1 MTANSVP
8 RSPTLR
14 IGAWRVDCAVDEIS
28 KDGNSVK
35 LERRAMQLL
44 VCLAEHAAQV
54 VSVEQL
60 LDQVWTGV
68 VVTPDS
74 VYHAVANLRK
84 TLGDDA
90 REPEYIATVPR
101 RGYRLVA
108 PVSAWTD
115 VADAAVGD
123 AATAAA
129 SAGEGVSAPAVR
141 AGLAPSRLAG
151 VLAVAIVAVLGCVIV
166 ARFWLAK
173 PAAIGVA
180 PAAPAPLNDKSIA
193 VLPFVDLSAKH
204 DQEYFSD
211 GLSEEI
217 IDHLSHVQDLKVIAR
232 TSSFQFK
239 GKSDDVRTI
248 GRELGVSNLLEGSV
262 RTSGDTFRVT
272 AQLIRVADG
281 ANRWSE
287 SYDAEMGDIF
297 KIQDEIATA
306 VSNALGG
313 AMTLPGAAGRARTP
327 NIEAY
332 DAFLRGKFLIQRFTK
347 ADTER
352 AVDAFKEAV
361 RLDPSYATAWA
372 RLADAYNTQGV
383 AGWTPPHDAYA
394 AARAAVDRALAL
406 DPNLAI
412 AHQVLSDLEW
422 NYLFDWDEA
431 LAEERKAL
439 ALDPAIAD
447 YTGNNVAA
455 AEAQW
460 AGHNEEAVADFKK
473 SIERDPLDASL
484 QVQLGIALLYAQQL
498 EDAENVARKLLE
510 LQPGAAFAHALLA
523 EILLA
528 KRQSVAALAEAQKE
542 TDESDRLAAVSDV
555 LWTLG
560 RRAESEVALGEL
572 KAKHA
577 GTAALL
583 IAESYAHRQD
593 SDGAFTWL
601 NRAVDNREPGVT
613 GVRGDGCLR
622 RLHGDPRW
630 SALLHKMNLTV

>member
-1 MTANSVP
+1 MTSTTAP
-8 RSPTLR
+8 GSPTLR

-28 KDGNSVK
+28 RDGNSVK

-44 VCLAEHAAQV
+44 VCLAQHAGQV
-54 VSVEQL
+54 VSVEEL

-74 VYHAVANLRK
+74 VYHAVASLRK

-108 PVSAWTD
+108 PVSPWTD
-115 VADAAVGD
+115 VASAAG
-123 AATAAA
+123 AAA
-129 SAGEGVSAPAVR
+129 AAARAGGGVSAPALRV
-141 AGLAPSRLAG
+141 GFGQPRLAG
-151 VLAVAIVAVLGCVIV
+151 VLVVAVLALLGCLLV
-166 ARFWLAK
+166 ARLWLTK
-173 PAAIGVA
+173 PAASTPA
-180 PAAPAPLNDKSIA
+180 PAATTTLNDKSIA

-217 IDHLSHVQDLKVIAR
+217 IDHLSRVQDLKVIAR

-248 GRELGVSNLLEGSV
+248 GRQLGVSNLLEGSV
-262 RTSGDTFRVT
+262 RTSGDSFRVT

-281 ANRWSE
+281 SNRWSQ
-287 SYDAEMGDIF
+287 SYDAQMGDIF
-297 KIQDEIATA
+297 KIQDAIATS
-306 VSNALGG
+306 VSNSLGG

-332 DAFLRGKFLIQRFTK
+332 NAFLRGKYLIQRFTE
-347 ADTER
+347 ADSEL
-352 AVDAFKEAV
+352 AVDAFREAI
-361 RLDPSYATAWA
+361 RLDPTYATAWA
-372 RLADAYNTQGV
+372 RLADAYNAQGV

-394 AARAAVDRALAL
+394 AARAAVDRALGL

-422 NYLFDWDEA
+422 NYLFDWNEA

-484 QVQLGIALLYAQQL
+484 QVQLGIALWYAQQL
-498 EDAENVARKLLE
+498 EDAENVTRKLLE

-542 TDESDRLAAVSDV
+542 SDESARLASLSDV

-560 RRAESEVALGEL
+560 RRAESEIALGEL
-572 KAKHA
+572 KAKYA
-577 GTAALL
+577 GTAALS

-630 SALLHKMNLTV
+630 SALLHKMNLPV

>member
-1 MTANSVP
+1 MTSTTAP
-8 RSPTLR
+8 GSPTLR

-28 KDGNSVK
+28 RDGNSVK

-44 VCLAEHAAQV
+44 VCLAQHAGQV

-115 VADAAVGD
+115 VAGAAVGD

-151 VLAVAIVAVLGCVIV
+151 VLAVAIVAVLGCVIA

-173 PAAIGVA
+173 PAAIGGA
-180 PAAPAPLNDKSIA
+180 PAAPAPLNDKWIA

-281 ANRWSE
+281 SNRWSE
-287 SYDAEMGDIF
+287 SYDAKMGDIF
-297 KIQDEIATA
+297 KIQDAIATSVA
-306 VSNALGG
+306 NALGG

-327 NIEAY
+327 SIEAY
-332 DAFLRGKFLIQRFTK
+332 NAFLRGKYLIQRFTE
-347 ADTER
+347 ADSEL
-352 AVDAFKEAV
+352 AVDAFREAI
-361 RLDPSYATAWA
+361 RLDPAYATAWA

-383 AGWTPPHDAYA
+383 AGWTPPRDAYA

-406 DPNLAI
+406 DPALAI

-484 QVQLGIALLYAQQL
+484 QVQL
-498 EDAENVARKLLE
+498 
-510 LQPGAAFAHALLA
+510 
-523 EILLA
+523 
-528 KRQSVAALAEAQKE
+528 
-542 TDESDRLAAVSDV
+542 
-555 LWTLG
+555 
-560 RRAESEVALGEL
+560 
-572 KAKHA
+572 
-577 GTAALL
+577 
-583 IAESYAHRQD
+583 
-593 SDGAFTWL
+593 
-601 NRAVDNREPGVT
+601 
-613 GVRGDGCLR
+613 
-622 RLHGDPRW
+622 
-630 SALLHKMNLTV
+630 

>member
-1 MTANSVP
+1 VH
-8 RSPTLR
+8 
-14 IGAWRVDCAVDEIS
+14 G
-28 KDGNSVK
+28 
-35 LERRAMQLL
+35 
-44 VCLAEHAAQV
+44 
-54 VSVEQL
+54 
-60 LDQVWTGV
+60 
-68 VVTPDS
+68 
-74 VYHAVANLRK
+74 
-84 TLGDDA
+84 
-90 REPEYIATVPR
+90 
-101 RGYRLVA
+101 
-108 PVSAWTD
+108 
-115 VADAAVGD
+115 AAVGD

-129 SAGEGVSAPAVR
+129 PAGERVSAPAVR
-141 AGLAPSRLAG
+141 AGLARPRLAG
-151 VLAVAIVAVLGCVIV
+151 VLAVAIVGVLGYLVV
-166 ARFWLAK
+166 DRLWLTK
-173 PAAIGVA
+173 PAATNLA
-180 PAAPAPLNDKSIA
+180 PAATTMLNDKSIA
-193 VLPFVDLSAKH
+193 VLPFVDLSAQH

-281 ANRWSE
+281 SNRWSE
-287 SYDAEMGDIF
+287 SYDAKMGDIF
-297 KIQDEIATA
+297 KIQDAIATS
-306 VSNALGG
+306 VSTALGG

-332 DAFLRGKFLIQRFTK
+332 NAFLRGKFLEQRFTK
-347 ADTER
+347 ADTEL
-352 AVDAFKEAV
+352 AVDAFKEAI
-361 RLDPSYATAWA
+361 RLDPTYATAWA
-372 RLADAYNTQGV
+372 RLADTYNTQGIG
-383 AGWTPPHDAYA
+383 GWTPPHDAYA

-422 NYLFDWDEA
+422 NYLYDWDEA

-439 ALDPAIAD
+439 ALDPAIAE
-447 YTGNNVAA
+447 YSGNNVAA

-460 AGHNEEAVADFKK
+460 AGHIEEAIADFKK

-484 QVQLGIALLYAQQL
+484 QMQLGIALLYAQQL
-498 EDAENVARKLLE
+498 EAAENVARKLLE
-510 LQPGAAFAHALLA
+510 LQPSAAFAHGLLA

-528 KRQSVAALAEAQKE
+528 KRQPAAALAEAQKE
-542 TDESDRLAAVSDV
+542 TDEGARLAALSDV

-560 RRAESEVALGEL
+560 RRAESELALREL

-577 GTAALL
+577 ETAALS
-583 IAESYAHRQD
+583 IAESYALRQD
-593 SDGAFTWL
+593 SDGAFAWL
-601 NRAVDNREPGVT
+601 NRAVDNREPGMT
-613 GVRGDGCLR
+613 AVRGDGCLR

-630 SALLHKMNLTV
+630 AALLHKMNLTV